1 LFRPKAVCFIG
12 FMSLTINNINVTD
25 LLKDHFSRLN
35 HGWMTLLQV
44 PVERTMD
51 MNIEALKTLQDL
63 GYEGIYITLSKDYVE
78 LSKIFREKNIDMGK
92 IAFVDGVSQM
102 YGIGAVDAPNVKY
115 ISGPISLDGI
125 VAAITDIIP
134 VMKSQKK
141 FVFLDSITT
150 VLLYNSLERTL
161 KFSEFL
167 TSSLKRLEVAGV
179 MVSVSKGFAND
190 SLLKELTKMSNEVI
204 KI

>member
-1 LFRPKAVCFIG
+1 
-12 FMSLTINNINVTD
+12 MNDLTINNVNITE
-25 LLKDHFSRLN
+25 LLKDRFSRLS
-35 HGWMTLLQV
+35 HGWVALLQV
-44 PVERTMD
+44 PVEKTIE
-51 MNIEALKTLQDL
+51 MNIEALKTLQTL
-63 GYEGIYITLSKDYVE
+63 GYEGVYITLSKDYVE
-78 LSKIFREKNIDMGK
+78 LSKIFREQGIDMGR
-92 IAFVDGVSQM
+92 IAFIDGVSQM

-134 VMKSQKK
+134 VMKAEKK

-167 TSSLKRLEVAGV
+167 TTSLKRLDVAGV

-190 SLLKELTKMSNEVI
+190 NLIKALTKMSNEVI

>member
-1 LFRPKAVCFIG
+1 MENII
-12 FMSLTINNINVTD
+12 INNINITE

-35 HGWMTLLQV
+35 HGWVALLQV
-44 PVERTMD
+44 PVEKTMQI
-51 MNIEALKTLQDL
+51 NIEALKTLQAL
-63 GYEGIYITLSKDYVE
+63 GYEGVYITLSKDYVE
-78 LSKIFREKNIDMGK
+78 LSKIFREQGIDMGRL
-92 IAFVDGVSQM
+92 AFIDGVSQM
-102 YGIGAVDAPNVKY
+102 YGIGAVDSPNVKY

-134 VMKSQKK
+134 AMKSKKK

-161 KFSEFL
+161 MFSEFL
-167 TSSLKRLEVAGV
+167 TTSLKRLAVAGV

-190 SLLKELTKMSNEVI
+190 NLIKALTKMSNEVI

>member
-1 LFRPKAVCFIG
+1 
-12 FMSLTINNINVTD
+12 MSNLIINKINISA
-25 LLKDHFSRLN
+25 LLKDRFSRLN
-35 HGWMTLLQV
+35 HGWVALIQV
-44 PVERTMD
+44 PMEKTMEV
-51 MNIEALKTLQDL
+51 NIESIKILQSL
-63 GYEGIYITLSKDYVE
+63 GYEGVYITLSKDYVE
-78 LSKIFREKNIDMGK
+78 LSQLFREKGVDMGRL
-92 IAFVDGVSQM
+92 AFIDGVSQM
-102 YGIGAVDAPNVKY
+102 YGIGAVDSPNVKY

-125 VAAITDIIP
+125 VAAITDIVP
-134 VMKSQKK
+134 AMKAEKK

-167 TSSLKRLEVAGV
+167 TTSLKRLNVAGV

-190 SLLKELTKMSNEVI
+190 NLIKELSKMSNEII